1 MCWGFSLLK
10 CGKWWI
16 FVNFRAILQLNGPW
30 LCELLKK
37 TTEHSKFHKYST
49 LLHFYYRNFSKL
61 LKLCNRWMASHTN
74 NLTFSVCVCELIKNH
89 NFLFETHICWMFFW
103 IFSYELFSVNN
114 TIIRLMKS
122 VVLSN
127 QKFEKLCEKNNYVL
141 KWYVIRMKRFFRNKL
156 NY

>member
-1 MCWGFSLLK
+1 MSGIFLIKMRKVMDFCEFSSNFTTQRSLTMWITLK
-10 CGKWWI
+10 NKE
-16 FVNFRAILQLNGPW
+16 P
-30 LCELLKK
+30 
-37 TTEHSKFHKYST
+37 SKFHKYST